1 MITYFPI
8 SKLGKRMHNIIFK
21 LPIHASTFILLLEGP
36 GGSTLAWM
44 WHVSRICSVSF
55 PSSWLT
61 TCILRVA
68 DCLNRSFQW
77 WKISVEVD
85 RPSVA
90 QVCVWCCLFVGE
102 ATVTESG
109 DRWQLSHILHFSQ
122 PNLKFNVQRLNK
134 EVFRNLALVATW
146 SIVSSQLHI
155 SVLWWTHPE
164 LLLRQVMIL
173 PHKRNS
179 QQPASKLFESI
190 SHSLR
195 LYRVSGWHPS
205 SFRWLLCQ

>member
-1 MITYFPI
+1 ML
-8 SKLGKRMHNIIFK
+8 S
-21 LPIHASTFILLLEGP
+21 FILLLE

-44 WHVSRICSVSF
+44 WHVSGKCSVSF
-55 PSSWLT
+55 PSSWLYRRHAYWGLQT
-61 TCILRVA
+61 VLICLSNDERFLLKSTGQVLPKCVLVLPVCGWSYSHWVRWPVTVVTYLALFPA
-68 DCLNRSFQW
+68 DS
-77 WKISVEVD
+77 E
-85 RPSVA
+85 
-90 QVCVWCCLFVGE
+90 
-102 ATVTESG
+102 
-109 DRWQLSHILHFSQ
+109 

-134 EVFRNLALVATW
+134 EVFRNLALLATW

-190 SHSLR
+190 SRSLR
-195 LYRVSGWHPS
+195 LCRVSGWHPS

>member
-1 MITYFPI
+1 MCQGYVLSHSQVPDWRHAYWGLQTVLICLSNDERFLLKST
-8 SKLGKRMHNIIFK
+8 GQV
-21 LPIHASTFILLLEGP
+21 LP
-36 GGSTLAWM
+36 
-44 WHVSRICSVSF
+44 
-55 PSSWLT
+55 
-61 TCILRVA
+61 
-68 DCLNRSFQW
+68 
-77 WKISVEVD
+77 K
-85 RPSVA
+85 
-90 QVCVWCCLFVGE
+90 CVCCLFVGE